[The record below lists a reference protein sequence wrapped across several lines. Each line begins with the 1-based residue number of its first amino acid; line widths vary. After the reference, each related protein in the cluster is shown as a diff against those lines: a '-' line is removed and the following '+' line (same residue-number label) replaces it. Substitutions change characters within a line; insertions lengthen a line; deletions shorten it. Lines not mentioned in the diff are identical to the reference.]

1 MFGFTESLFVLLPIL
16 ISLGAAIFIIILL
29 VRLVRAVEKIANKI
43 ESQLYEYFLLL
54 ISFTLYGYHFSNF
67 KIWIIT

>member
-16 ISLGAAIFIIILL
+16 ISLGVAIFIIILL

-43 ESQLYEYFLLL
+43 ESQ
-54 ISFTLYGYHFSNF
+54 
-67 KIWIIT
+67 